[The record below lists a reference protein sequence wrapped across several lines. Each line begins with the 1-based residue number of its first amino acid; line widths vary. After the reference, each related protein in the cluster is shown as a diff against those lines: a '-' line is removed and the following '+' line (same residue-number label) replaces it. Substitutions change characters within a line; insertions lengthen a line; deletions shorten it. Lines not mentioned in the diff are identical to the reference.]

1 MVAGSNVS
9 ASVVFGRFRL
19 VPHRRELL
27 ADGQPAKLG
36 GRAFDVLMILI
47 EARGEVVSKDVLMER
62 VWPGR
67 VVEENNL
74 QAHISALRSALGA
87 DRNLIRT
94 VSGRGYQFVGELRSE
109 SEDTEERGRLRPAAR
124 SEALPRTNV
133 PEPVSE
139 LIGRD
144 EELAEIAELIG
155 RHRLVTLTGA
165 GGIGKTRLAVALA
178 RASGPHFADGAWLVQ
193 LSSLTDSRLVPTTVA
208 AAVGVELGG
217 EVSVQGVA
225 KALASRQS
233 LLVLDTCEHVIEV
246 AASLAEAVLGAGP
259 GLRILA
265 TSRELL
271 KAQGEWVYAVPP
283 LAVPAPDVE
292 GGSFVEYGAV
302 RLFLE
307 RARAA
312 DPHFAPE
319 QSRAASIAAICRRL
333 DGIPLAIE
341 LAATR
346 ASALGVETLAA
357 RLGDRFD
364 VLTGGRRTA
373 LPRQQTLRA
382 TLDWSHALLDEPERV
397 LLRRLAVFA
406 GAFSLNAVRSVVIG
420 PDLSP
425 SAAVDGVTSL
435 ITKSLVV
442 VEPDRQLERYRLLDM
457 TRAYAA
463 EKLDES
469 GERKSLARRHAEF
482 YRDDFERA
490 ESEWESRSGSE
501 WLSDYIWS
509 VDNVRAAL
517 DWAFSPDGD
526 TAIGVTLTAA
536 AVPLLMHSSLLAE
549 CRERCERALLAL
561 RADPKPDARHR
572 MRLQIGFGNSL
583 LHTRG
588 PSEQARTVLAEALE
602 SAEALGDLRA
612 QLRVLLDLSSVDGFR
627 GDYASAAA
635 ASERASVIARQTGDV
650 VGAGFADR
658 RMGMTLLR
666 TGRLTEARRYFERVI
681 HSPTSSEEQGGL
693 PRRQQSDDRA
703 MARALFARVLCLQ
716 GFPDSAHREA
726 RASLDEVGGS
736 DRQVTLCRV
745 LFYGMGR
752 IAPMTGDFAAAE
764 EAVGMIIE
772 AAANAAVPFWTMAGQ
787 FVRGKLLVERHEF
800 SDGLAVL
807 RDAFSIS
814 DRSGWRLSH
823 PEFMGSLALALA
835 GLGRFDEARDAVDQA
850 IEEADAGDDGQQWY
864 GPELLRIKGEVQLQ
878 SGNDQSVQAADCF
891 EQAAD
896 LAREQGALFWELRTA
911 VSAARLRVGQKDPSG
926 AAEVLQPVYDRFTEG
941 FDCTDLKAARTLL
954 DSLS

>member
-1 MVAGSNVS
+1 MVGGSDVS
-9 ASVVFGRFRL
+9 TGVVFGRFRAW
-19 VPHRRELL
+19 PHRRELL
-27 ADGQPAKLG
+27 VDGKPAKLG
-36 GRAFDVLMILI
+36 GRAFDVLMTLI
-47 EARGEVVSKDVLMER
+47 EARGAVVSKDALMER

-74 QAHISALRSALGA
+74 QAHISTLRSVLGA

-94 VSGRGYQFVGELRSE
+94 VSGRGYQFIG
-109 SEDTEERGRLRPAAR
+109 DLRPA
-124 SEALPRTNV
+124 SEDSKERGNLSPAAAPQALPRTNV

-144 EELAEIAELIG
+144 EELAEIVDLVG
-155 RHRLVTLTGA
+155 THRLVTLTGA

-178 RASGPHFADGAWLVQ
+178 RESWPHFADGVWLVQ
-193 LSSLTDSRLVPTTVA
+193 LSSLTDPRLVPAVVA
-208 AAVGVELGG
+208 AAVGLELGG
-217 EVSVQGVA
+217 EASVQSVA

-246 AASLAEAVLGAGP
+246 AASLAEAVLRACP

-271 KAQGEWVYAVPP
+271 KAEGEWVYAVPP
-283 LAVPAPDVE
+283 LAVPATEVE
-292 GGSFVEYGAV
+292 GERFLEFGAV
-302 RLFLE
+302 QLFLE
-307 RARAA
+307 RAKAA
-312 DPHFAPE
+312 DPNFAPD

-341 LAATR
+341 LAATQV
-346 ASALGVETLAA
+346 SALGVETLAA

-364 VLTGGRRTA
+364 LLTGGRRTA

-397 LLRRLAVFA
+397 MLRRLAVFA
-406 GAFSLNAVRSVVIG
+406 GAFSLQAVRSVVAG

-425 SAAVDGVTSL
+425 SAAVDRITSL
-435 ITKSLVV
+435 VAKSLVV
-442 VEPDRQLERYRLLDM
+442 VEPDRPLERYRLLDM
-457 TRAYAA
+457 MRAYAT
-463 EKLDES
+463 ERLNES
-469 GERKSLARRHAEF
+469 GESNSLARRHAEF
-482 YRDDFERA
+482 YRDEFERT
-490 ESEWESRSGSE
+490 EFEWESRSSSE
-501 WLSDYIWS
+501 WLSDYVWS

-526 TAIGVTLTAA
+526 ASIGVTLTAA
-536 AVPLLMHSSLLAE
+536 VVPLLMRSSLLAE
-549 CRERCERALLAL
+549 CRERCERALLEL
-561 RADPKPDARHR
+561 RADPKSDARQR
-572 MRLQIGFGNSL
+572 MRLQIGFGNGL

-602 SAEALGDLRA
+602 SAETLSDLRA

-627 GDYASAAA
+627 GEYASAAA
-635 ASERASVIARQTGDV
+635 ASERARAIARQTGDA

-666 TGRLTEARRYFERVI
+666 TGRLAEARYHFEQVI
-681 HSPTSSEEQGGL
+681 QLPPSRGEKGGL
-693 PRRQQSDDRA
+693 PHRQQADDRA
-703 MARALFARVLCLQ
+703 MARALLARVLCLQ
-716 GFPDSAHREA
+716 GYPETAHQEA
-726 RASLDEVGGS
+726 RASLDEVGGA

-764 EAVGMIIE
+764 AAVSRIIE

-787 FVRGKLLVERHEF
+787 FLRGKLLVERHQFCE
-800 SDGLAVL
+800 GLADL
-807 RDAFSIS
+807 RDAFTIS
-814 DRSGWRLSH
+814 NRTGWRLSH

-850 IEEADAGDDGQQWY
+850 IEAADAGDAGQQWY
-864 GPELLRIKGEVQLQ
+864 GPELLRIKGEVQLRL
-878 SGNDQSVQAADCF
+878 GGDQPIQAAACF
-891 EQAAD
+891 AQAAD
-896 LAREQGALFWELRTA
+896 LARKQGALFWELRTA
-911 VSAARLRVGQKDPSG
+911 VSAALLRVRQEDPVG
-926 AAEVLQPVYDRFTEG
+926 AAQLLRPVYDRFTEG
-941 FDCTDLKAARTLL
+941 FESADLKAAKTLL
-954 DSLS
+954 DTLP